1 MKSDITINDIN
12 LMKFYKCQQRGML
25 SMKKTSVFDLRNE
38 VSGKGEMFRI
48 PSNFVEYDL
57 LKYKIYKSIFFKMF
71 QTLFKEKKV
80 NYSQLKK
87 IAILI
92 TEKTIINNK
101 KLASNLSVKQEDYD
115 EVKQHIFNN
124 LENLINLD
132 KQEFE
137 NLLDSLLDF
146 QKILYRNVKL
156 KEMNFKYRLWKIHL
170 KGNNLYFISENNY
183 LNKKAEIIINLVSK
197 EKEVI
202 ISDI

>member
-1 MKSDITINDIN
+1 MGNK
-12 LMKFYKCQQRGML
+12 
-25 SMKKTSVFDLRNE
+25 
-38 VSGKGEMFRI
+38 RI
-48 PSNFVEYDL
+48 KMAELKHRISEFKNKIMYIKRKNKELKISYDF
-57 LKYKIYKSIFFKMF
+57 KI
-71 QTLFKEKKV
+71 
-80 NYSQLKK
+80 
-87 IAILI
+87 
-92 TEKTIINNK
+92 
-101 KLASNLSVKQEDYD
+101 
-115 EVKQHIFNN
+115 

-156 KEMNFKYRLWKIHL
+156 KKMNFRYRLWKMNL

-183 LNKKAEIIINLVSK
+183 LNKKGKIIINLVSK

>member
-1 MKSDITINDIN
+1 MI
-12 LMKFYKCQQRGML
+12 
-25 SMKKTSVFDLRNE
+25 
-38 VSGKGEMFRI
+38 EMGNKRI
-48 PSNFVEYDL
+48 KMAELKHRISEFKNKIMYIKRKNKELKISYDF
-57 LKYKIYKSIFFKMF
+57 KI
-71 QTLFKEKKV
+71 
-80 NYSQLKK
+80 
-87 IAILI
+87 
-92 TEKTIINNK
+92 
-101 KLASNLSVKQEDYD
+101 
-115 EVKQHIFNN
+115 

-156 KEMNFKYRLWKIHL
+156 KKMNFRYRLWKMNL

-183 LNKKAEIIINLVSK
+183 LNKKGKIIINLLNK

>member
-1 MKSDITINDIN
+1 MGNKRIVMSEFTHRVNEFKNKINY
-12 LMKFYKCQQRGML
+12 LKC
-25 SMKKTSVFDLRNE
+25 KYNDLKI
-38 VSGKGEMFRI
+38 S
-48 PSNFVEYDL
+48 YDF
-57 LKYKIYKSIFFKMF
+57 KI
-71 QTLFKEKKV
+71 
-80 NYSQLKK
+80 
-87 IAILI
+87 
-92 TEKTIINNK
+92 
-101 KLASNLSVKQEDYD
+101 
-115 EVKQHIFNN
+115 

-183 LNKKAEIIINLVSK
+183 LNKKAKIIINLVSK